1 MVCVDVLSLPFRL
14 GGGGGGEGTATRRL
28 VNLTIFLDVL

>member
-14 GGGGGGEGTATRRL
+14 GGGGEGTATRRL

>member
-14 GGGGGGEGTATRRL
+14 GGGGGEGTATRRL
-28 VNLTIFLDVL
+28 VNLAIFLDVL